1 MYLQYIED
9 HLHAQEKTTSHQ
21 SDSRMA
27 SHQTLSPIRNLADF
41 YQRKL
46 NKIQAQNEATNVS
59 TSRSPRRKNVSA
71 TQNQTLVDIDRMTA
85 VDIEK
90 LEQSP
95 PKINPRRKHIKVISN
110 KAMIQFGPEAF
121 SIRVDDQDAGVVR
134 S

>member
-1 MYLQYIED
+1 
-9 HLHAQEKTTSHQ
+9 
-21 SDSRMA
+21 MA